1 MAPRSPVPRGGSA
14 IRQANLREHNLSLV
28 LRLIVEA
35 AAAPSRA
42 DIAATTGLTRATVS
56 SLVDA
61 LIEAGLVTELPPVL
75 SQRAGR
81 PAVPLVPAAGTVAAV
96 GMEVNVDYLGVRMID
111 LAGAVLGQEIRH
123 GDFRSSDPA
132 LVVPELAGLY
142 RSVVGGADR
151 PTRLAGAGLA
161 LPGLVDRTAG
171 PVRLAPNLGWRD
183 VDVAALFRA
192 ALGADAHPEPGPP
205 TGTVSP
211 TGTGRPLLLD
221 NEATLAARAEC
232 DALRGLGVHTF
243 LYLSGEV
250 GVGGALVLDGTVFG
264 GRHGWS
270 GEIGHTVIDPDGPRC
285 RCGATGCL
293 EQYAGKDAMLRAAGL
308 DVGLP
313 IQHLQRAAA
322 AGDPTAVASFAVA
335 ARALGTAIANA
346 VNLVDVETVVLGGLY
361 AGLATELVPGIER
374 VLDQR
379 VLAAPWSAMR
389 VRPAVVREAA
399 AMTGAASAV
408 LTQVIDHPSEWM
420 PRSRAS
426 ASAGPPTVHR
436 PAPGRRGPA

>member
-35 AAAPSRA
+35 AAPPSRA

-61 LIEAGLVTELPPVL
+61 LIEAGLVTELPPVM

-96 GMEVNVDYLGVRMID
+96 GMEVNVDYLGVRLVD
-111 LAGAVLGQEIRH
+111 LSGAVLAQEIRA
-123 GDFRSSDPA
+123 GDFRGSDPA
-132 LVVPELAGLY
+132 RVVPELAGLY
-142 RSVVGGADR
+142 RSVVDAADR
-151 PTRLAGAGLA
+151 SARLAGAGLA
-161 LPGLVDRTAG
+161 LPGLVDRNAG

-183 VDVAALFRA
+183 VDVAGLFRA
-192 ALGADAHPEPGPP
+192 ALEPTGHPE
-205 TGTVSP
+205 TGHP
-211 TGTGRPLLLD
+211 DTGGDPATASDRPILLD

-232 DALRGLGVHTF
+232 DALRGLGVRTF

-250 GVGGALVLDGTVFG
+250 GVGGALVLDGAVFG

-293 EQYAGKDAMLRAAGL
+293 EQYAGKDALLRAAGL
-308 DVGLP
+308 DLSLG
-313 IQHLQRAAA
+313 IDHLQRAAA
-322 AGDPTAVASFAVA
+322 AGDPAAVASFAVA

-361 AGLATELVPGIER
+361 ATLAGELVPGIER

-379 VLAAPWSAMR
+379 VLAAPWSAIR
-389 VRPAVVREAA
+389 VRSAVVREAA

-408 LTQVIDHPSEWM
+408 LSQVIDHPSEWM
-420 PRSRAS
+420 PRGG
-426 ASAGPPTVHR
+426 AG
-436 PAPGRRGPA
+436 